1 MPPSLGARDPPRAR
15 PAARALPRTRRL
27 VASGFSAFLLLA
39 LTALA
44 PRASALALG
53 EDEGPFGIAD
63 DRRILLDDVDFDPN
77 DYPEPYD
84 DEGTPPFAPLSA
96 PGPSSSPTG
105 ALAPAAAPAAAP
117 SAAPTPTPTPT
128 PSPTPSPTPDPG
140 IRVEFVGQAPKFKVY
155 ASDKPGDFFKIS
167 FGAVQELDPAGAVV
181 QGRSISSLASQKTTE
196 WTQRTVILGDV
207 NATEVRMRFDLTE
220 STQLA
225 RPCGGG
231 PPTSAHFAEDKHELA
246 VLVYLL
252 TNGTTVPYGNGELV
266 VPDDAVKFNV
276 EGTNWPFCDAGNSLR
291 VVADVEVE
299 AASVTDGTVT
309 DGSADEGGDASGL
322 STKTT
327 RRSIPTGDSV
337 VNLDAPTLAIVDGE
351 ERNVSVT
358 VGAIEGGTKTS
369 IDFTFPAFGTLY
381 YDPVVSFGG
390 DAEPDPEPSPS
401 PSPPSPSP
409 PPPSPSPPPP
419 SPSPPPPSPSPPPP
433 AADAPAPTPEQVEEK
448 KAAADE
454 KKAKATAT
462 RDTVLQSIPD
472 EKLKEKAKLL
482 ADAAI
487 SGAPVRKM
495 TATLTAAT
503 PDDACAAWFSTAGL
517 SPDSGACVASVAP
530 PAANTRRRLLL
541 SRGSRGRRL
550 AQTTTTSAAY
560 DVDVFFD
567 STTIDVAKL
576 DDAVATLTQSGVAV
590 EYVEE
595 VDPVQEL
602 KTIPGVDP
610 SAVEDFAVDAKE
622 AEAATREYEQAAAAA
637 PPPDVIQVEGPVK
650 SPAGGRARFAFGCV
664 AAVAAHALL
673 LAA

>member
-105 ALAPAAAPAAAP
+105 ALAPA
-117 SAAPTPTPTPT
+117 
-128 PSPTPSPTPDPG
+128 
-140 IRVEFVGQAPKFKVY
+140 
-155 ASDKPGDFFKIS
+155 DKPGDFFKIS
-167 FGAVQELDPAGAVV
+167 FGAVQELDPAVAVV

-419 SPSPPPPSPSPPPP
+419 

-576 DDAVATLTQSGVAV
+576 DDAVAALTQSGVAV

-610 SAVEDFAVDAKE
+610 SAVEDFAADAKE

-637 PPPDVIQVEGPVK
+637 PPPDVLQVEGPVK

>member
-1 MPPSLGARDPPRAR
+1 M
-15 PAARALPRTRRL
+15 
-27 VASGFSAFLLLA
+27 
-39 LTALA
+39 
-44 PRASALALG
+44 
-53 EDEGPFGIAD
+53 
-63 DRRILLDDVDFDPN
+63 
-77 DYPEPYD
+77 
-84 DEGTPPFAPLSA
+84 
-96 PGPSSSPTG
+96 
-105 ALAPAAAPAAAP
+105 
-117 SAAPTPTPTPT
+117 
-128 PSPTPSPTPDPG
+128 
-140 IRVEFVGQAPKFKVY
+140 
-155 ASDKPGDFFKIS
+155 
-167 FGAVQELDPAGAVV
+167 QELDPAGAVV

-419 SPSPPPPSPSPPPP
+419 

-550 AQTTTTSAAY
+550 AQTTLTSAAY

-576 DDAVATLTQSGVAV
+576 DDAVAALTQSGVAV

-610 SAVEDFAVDAKE
+610 SAVEDFAADAKE